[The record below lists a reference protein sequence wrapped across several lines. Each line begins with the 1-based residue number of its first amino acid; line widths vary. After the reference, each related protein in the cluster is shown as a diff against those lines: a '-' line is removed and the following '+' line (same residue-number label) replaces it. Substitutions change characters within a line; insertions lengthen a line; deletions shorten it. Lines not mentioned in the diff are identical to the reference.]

1 MQVLYSLVYV
11 LQDANH
17 KIDCVFITKTVM
29 LQKVLVFVVVL
40 QINER

>member
-1 MQVLYSLVYV
+1 MQVLYSLVYM
-11 LQDANH
+11 LQDADP
-17 KIDCVFITKTVM
+17 KIDCAFTKTVM